1 MVGVV
6 DVGVH
11 VRLTWPCRRE
21 VVALPAKDTYTTV
34 CSRERVPELSSI
46 HVTREGGLCRF
57 RCVRCRLLSLSEII
71 DGGLWGRGKTSG
83 IMSEDERARI

>member
-1 MVGVV
+1 M

-11 VRLTWPCRRE
+11 VRLTWPCRME

-46 HVTREGGLCRF
+46 HVRREGDLCRF
-57 RCVRCRLLSLSEII
+57 GCVRCRFLVLVG
-71 DGGLWGRGKTSG
+71 DK
-83 IMSEDERARI
+83 